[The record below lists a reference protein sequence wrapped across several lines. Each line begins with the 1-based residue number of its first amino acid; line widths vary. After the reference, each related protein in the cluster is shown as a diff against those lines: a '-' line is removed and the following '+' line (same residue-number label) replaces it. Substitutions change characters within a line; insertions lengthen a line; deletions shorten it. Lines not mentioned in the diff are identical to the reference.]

1 MPYLLDCVDRKNV
14 PIANLPFSL
23 NASLTKWVAFG
34 SEELQ
39 NERTA
44 SFDKKARRKRYV
56 ACDELVRLTGL
67 EPVRPE
73 DTSTS
78 SLPVYQFQHSRI

>member
-1 MPYLLDCVDRKNV
+1 M
-14 PIANLPFSL
+14 
-23 NASLTKWVAFG
+23 
-34 SEELQ
+34 
-39 NERTA
+39 
-44 SFDKKARRKRYV
+44 SFLIKKARRKRYV

-78 SLPVYQFQHSRI
+78 SLPVYQFQHSRILMVLERTA